1 MADPIKGIKFLEDI
15 KSIYIKRNIF
25 FYLKEKQKLKILI
38 YNKQLQN
45 ICGINIDDYKE
56 ASGKYII
63 FEKNGIGK
71 EYILNTDDMVFEG
84 EYLKGKR
91 NGKGKEYYD
100 NVKVKFEGEYLN
112 GKIWNGKGYDINGDI
127 IYEINDGKGY
137 IKYCDFYGYLIFLRK
152 KI

>member
-45 ICGINIDDYKE
+45 ICGVNIDDYKE

-63 FEKNGIGK
+63 FEKNGIGIL
-71 EYILNTDDMVFEG
+71 YNLNTNKMW
-84 EYLKGKR
+84 KR
-91 NGKGKEYYD
+91 K
-100 NVKVKFEGEYLN
+100 
-112 GKIWNGKGYDINGDI
+112 
-127 IYEINDGKGY
+127 
-137 IKYCDFYGYLIFLRK
+137 RK
-152 KI
+152 SIQL